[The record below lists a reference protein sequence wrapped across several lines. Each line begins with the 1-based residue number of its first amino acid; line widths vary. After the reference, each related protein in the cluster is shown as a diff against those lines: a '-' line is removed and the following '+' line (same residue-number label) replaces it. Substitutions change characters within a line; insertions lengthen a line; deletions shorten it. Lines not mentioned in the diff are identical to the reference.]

1 MQEQERELAAAQEPE
16 ELDREQEREEPGG
29 SAVDS
34 EGHASGTDVFARRAR
49 ILAGMTLGAVIVTA
63 VAAGDPTPTMTSWA

>member
-1 MQEQERELAAAQEPE
+1 MHEQELDLTAAQELRDE
-16 ELDREQEREEPGG
+16 
-29 SAVDS
+29 
-34 EGHASGTDVFARRAR
+34 SGTDAPGRPGDKDAFGRRAR